1 MVPSTGA
8 KALREQHIEAMFKTE
23 SDSRNRYVILV
34 SCGYQVIPTNY
45 QSASCPRCNSGKVVA
60 MAVIKRGWAGYFFS
74 VCRKCA
80 WAHQDYA
87 SEGDM
92 SLPTEDSPPDEQA
105 SRELEEF

>member
-1 MVPSTGA
+1 
-8 KALREQHIEAMFKTE
+8 
-23 SDSRNRYVILV
+23 
-34 SCGYQVIPTNY
+34 
-45 QSASCPRCNSGKVVA
+45 